1 MSYNSKYT
9 GAEVEGLLDKINRMP
24 EDGESVQ
31 TLELNKGYNWVSFN
45 VETSLSALQNAL
57 GDKGISIGTSDD
69 GTATANIVSTYNTS
83 TGLWEGNLTSIDCK
97 KMYQIRVSE
106 ECVICVTGK
115 KLNISD
121 IALNPG
127 WNWIAYPLN
136 EELLLAD
143 ILDDLVPSED
153 DMFKAHDIQMIYIND
168 YGWYGNLTSLQP
180 GKGYMYLNNSDE
192 IKHLVFPSNTIDF
205 SVFETKTDA
214 QAKLQEAKN
223 YTDSQIAKLKEG
235 IVTQTIEL
243 QTGYNLV
250 SFYVDSLEGAS
261 GLKLLQDALGD
272 KATRIS
278 SRSNGYLEYIV
289 NPNTSFIGWGGDLET
304 LDLTSAYMIEVTEP
318 ITISFTGKK
327 VNPSDY
333 PITLPHGWSWISFFS
348 TEEMPVAEA
357 LSNLVPNDGDVIKNH
372 AGIFSTYIEGYGWTG
387 GLILEPNQGYQYH
400 SESSETK
407 TFTYPSATISK
418 ADLDKKQNQ
427 LVSGEN
433 IKTINGEPIL
443 GSGNIVIP
451 KIVYVPNEASMP
463 NPPVEGV
470 LYLIGEE

>member
-168 YGWYGNLTSLQP
+168 YGWYGGLTSLQP

-243 QTGYNLV
+243 AKGYNYV
-250 SFYVDSLEGAS
+250 SFYVDSLEGAN
-261 GLKLLQDALGD
+261 GLKLLQDALKD
-272 KATRIS
+272 KCVKITNR
-278 SRSNGYLEYIV
+278 
-289 NPNTSFIGWGGDLET
+289 TSFICPSDDGIWDDGT
-304 LDLTSAYMIEVTEP
+304 LNELHLSEAYLIEVIEP
-318 ITISFTGKK
+318 ITISFTGKR
-327 VNPSDY
+327 VNPSDC
-333 PITLPHGWSWISFFS
+333 PITINSGWNWISCLL
-348 TEEMPVAEA
+348 TEEMSVAEA
-357 LSNLVPNDGDVIKNH
+357 LSDLTPNDNDIIKNEE
-372 AGIFSTYIEGYGWTG
+372 GVFSTYIEGYGWTG
-387 GLILEPNQGYQYH
+387 DLILEPNQGYQYH